1 MDWGTDCF
9 VTNVAGAGTVPTI
22 KCLEPL
28 FRNLVLSIVALSGVA
43 LFIMLIISGFNFLF
57 SGGDQ
62 KKLEKARSTMT
73 YAIMGLVVIASA
85 YLIVQTIKVFT
96 GVDVTQFNILILG
109 GGDAGGGSNSRSAG
123 P

>member
-1 MDWGTDCF
+1 MAVNWADTPDCF
-9 VTNVAGAGTVPTI
+9 VDTPGLENVPTI

-28 FRNLVLSIVALSGVA
+28 FKNLVYAVIAFSGVA

-62 KKLEKARSTMT
+62 KKLEKARNTMT
-73 YAIMGLVVIASA
+73 QAIIGLVIIASA
-85 YLIVQTIKVFT
+85 FLILQTIRIFT
-96 GVDVTQFNILILG
+96 GVDVTKFDIIIN
-109 GGDAGGGSNSRSAG
+109 DAPATG